1 MNKLD
6 IRLKIKKFIME
17 DKIRTAKIIVICLII
32 FAGIGSYMMSK
43 GGEKEEYDIQDN
55 KDFQK
60 EKNERYAEK
69 TSDTIVVDV
78 SGAVNDPNIVELKG
92 KARVYE
98 AIKGAGGLAKNADIS
113 NINRA
118 AFCKDGDKI
127 YIPVKGEHPKNNK
140 IQTGLGSINTSG
152 QIDLNAASQS
162 DLETL
167 TGIGP
172 VISQR
177 IIDYR
182 EEKGGFYSIE
192 DLKSVKGIGEKTFEK
207 IKEDVTV

>member
-92 KARVYE
+92 KARAYE

-127 YIPVKGEHPKNNK
+127 YIPIKGEHPKNNK
-140 IQTGLGSINTSG
+140 NQTGLGSINTSG